1 MTSKS
6 NQVKV
11 PPPRPLLNNEMT
23 HTLAQW
29 KINFRQ
35 YCKRDE
41 AFNYFL
47 RSSTKWDSTKPNY
60 GFTTAVGSREPAV
73 VADELEDFLHM
84 LASFLPHGYITE
96 KIVSKSTSFESAFFI
111 IEENFGLVPSQE
123 SLCDFP
129 DLVREPNEPYR
140 QFFDR
145 MVSFISKH
153 LMPASTASVKVES
166 VQVPNTG
173 DTLSV

>member
-1 MTSKS
+1 MTSKT

-11 PPPRPLLNNEMT
+11 PPPRPLLNNETT

-47 RSSTKWDSTKPNY
+47 RSSTKWDASKPNY
-60 GFTTAVGSREPAV
+60 GFTTAVGSGEPAV

-96 KIVSKSTSFESAFFI
+96 KIVSKSTSLHKTA
-111 IEENFGLVPSQE
+111 L
-123 SLCDFP
+123 SL
-129 DLVREPNEPYR
+129 
-140 QFFDR
+140 
-145 MVSFISKH
+145 
-153 LMPASTASVKVES
+153 
-166 VQVPNTG
+166 
-173 DTLSV
+173 